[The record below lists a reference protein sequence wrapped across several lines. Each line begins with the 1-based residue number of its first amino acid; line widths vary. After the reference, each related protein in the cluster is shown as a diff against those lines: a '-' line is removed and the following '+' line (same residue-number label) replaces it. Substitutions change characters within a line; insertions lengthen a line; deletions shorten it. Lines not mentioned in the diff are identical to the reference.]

1 MASSRELDD
10 ELFVQQSDEYDS
22 DCIFLSEAKVT
33 RKNLPSRSHPDIKME
48 PDGALQTPAVEQIST
63 ILTPSREDSHVAS
76 RTAPRESNM
85 EHCPMTTEGRRGVDY
100 LFGESLDEDPTD
112 EDPTLHVKSEA
123 LELTI
128 GEYPVVEQ
136 GATEEEGEAGSR
148 PNLSSL
154 QHLGNLLSNGSE
166 SQLAA
171 GVKIGL
177 QILDCLEMPIT
188 ETQDAAM
195 IPKWLDTM
203 AKLRDQ
209 TKRERTVV
217 AVVGSTGAGKSSLI
231 NAVLDEERILP
242 TNGQRACTSVITEI
256 SYNDSADPDERY
268 RAEVEAI
275 SMEEWKQELR
285 ILYDELVDP
294 DGGDSDAVAVA
305 WAKFKAVY
313 PKKTH
318 TKNAVSSLN
327 FEDLINEPEIVTFL
341 GTVRNVCA
349 AAPKVFCTEMQ
360 AYLDSKDKQG
370 ASKDDSNNMAM
381 AFWPLIKVVR
391 IYVKADALSTGVV
404 LVDLVSF
411 PCRRF
416 WAHPIRPTPMIIP
429 LPSLETTACA
439 VSEATSVASVLSSC

>member
-22 DCIFLSEAKVT
+22 DCIFLTEAKVT
-33 RKNLPSRSHPDIKME
+33 RNNPPSRSQPDIKME

-123 LELTI
+123 LELTT
-128 GEYPVVEQ
+128 GEYPGVEQ

-154 QHLGNLLSNGSE
+154 LLLGYLLSNGSE

-177 QILDCLEMPIT
+177 QILDCLEMPIN

-195 IPKWLDTM
+195 IPKWMDTM

-217 AVVGSTGAGKSSLI
+217 A
-231 NAVLDEERILP
+231 
-242 TNGQRACTSVITEI
+242 
-256 SYNDSADPDERY
+256 
-268 RAEVEAI
+268 
-275 SMEEWKQELR
+275 W
-285 ILYDELVDP
+285 
-294 DGGDSDAVAVA
+294 
-305 WAKFKAVY
+305 
-313 PKKTH
+313 
-318 TKNAVSSLN
+318 
-327 FEDLINEPEIVTFL
+327 
-341 GTVRNVCA
+341 
-349 AAPKVFCTEMQ
+349 
-360 AYLDSKDKQG
+360 
-370 ASKDDSNNMAM
+370 
-381 AFWPLIKVVR
+381 
-391 IYVKADALSTGVV
+391 
-404 LVDLVSF
+404 
-411 PCRRF
+411 
-416 WAHPIRPTPMIIP
+416 
-429 LPSLETTACA
+429 
-439 VSEATSVASVLSSC
+439 